1 MKNEKTTMRDYSLVG
16 VETKKAIEM
25 GLADAEWY
33 QSPVPRDKMRGLL
46 ERKDGPSIRVYF
58 LWKHFTANVYW
69 FGNFFGRLAHASLR
83 TDPTC
88 RSSGKRALPLL
99 ELPHGLYEPDKPVFI
114 LEYELSCGASHVSFS
129 AIPCFAKITCHC
141 KR

>member
-16 VETKKAIEM
+16 VETQKAIEM

-69 FGNFFGRLAHASLR
+69 FGNFFGRLADACLR
-83 TDPTC
+83 THPTC
-88 RSSGKRALPLL
+88 RTSGKCARPQVKLPYS
-99 ELPHGLYEPDKPVFI
+99 LYEPTSPLLI
-114 LEYELSCGASHVSFS
+114 LEYEL
-129 AIPCFAKITCHC
+129 PC
-141 KR
+141 